1 MISFLFPRARLPF
14 DRSNTKLPRPYR
26 FDPLSPSLRTAPS
39 QYHTLLL
46 IFYSNAAVKDS
57 YKPWVVDAL
66 RTNALVRASFVHGFI
81 FFLSYITAL
90 NL

>member
-14 DRSNTKLPRPYR
+14 D
-26 FDPLSPSLRTAPS
+26 RTAPS

-57 YKPWVVDAL
+57 YEPWVVDAL
-66 RTNALVRASFVHGFI
+66 RLLLGWGYYPFLVKS
-81 FFLSYITAL
+81 
-90 NL
+90 